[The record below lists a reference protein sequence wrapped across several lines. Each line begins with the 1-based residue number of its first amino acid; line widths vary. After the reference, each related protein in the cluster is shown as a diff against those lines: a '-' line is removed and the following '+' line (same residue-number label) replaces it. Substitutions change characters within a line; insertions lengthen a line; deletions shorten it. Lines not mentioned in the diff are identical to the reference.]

1 MQEITLEVM
10 ERKPA
15 MIASLSPKTAE
26 DAPLH
31 DDGSIPGDGLGQS
44 HYHHYHY
51 HYYHLP
57 LGAAGLDSSIFAH
70 LKRNWT
76 WNNSANYRKGDKLAS
91 PPFIMS
97 EVAES
102 GRCVSVNTTK
112 GKTKVNPLPSVY
124 LSHSQYRV
132 IY

>member
-1 MQEITLEVM
+1 MDTYITACMQEITLEVM

-51 HYYHLP
+51 HYHCHYHQVL
-57 LGAAGLDSSIFAH
+57 
-70 LKRNWT
+70 RVWT
-76 WNNSANYRKGDKLAS
+76 ARY
-91 PPFIMS
+91 
-97 EVAES
+97 
-102 GRCVSVNTTK
+102 
-112 GKTKVNPLPSVY
+112 
-124 LSHSQYRV
+124 SHT
-132 IY
+132 

>member
-1 MQEITLEVM
+1 MTDPSRETVSVSLTIIT
-10 ERKPA
+10 
-15 MIASLSPKTAE
+15 I
-26 DAPLH
+26 
-31 DDGSIPGDGLGQS
+31 IIIY
-44 HYHHYHY
+44 YHH
-51 HYYHLP
+51 LP
-57 LGAAGLDSSIFAH
+57 SGAAGLDSSIFAH

-112 GKTKVNPLPSVY
+112 GKTKV
-124 LSHSQYRV
+124 
-132 IY
+132 I

>member
-1 MQEITLEVM
+1 MTGGTNAPNCFSFLYCFPRNFVQEITLEVM

-51 HYYHLP
+51 HYRITIIRSC
-57 LGAAGLDSSIFAH
+57 GSGQLDI
-70 LKRNWT
+70 R
-76 WNNSANYRKGDKLAS
+76 
-91 PPFIMS
+91 PP
-97 EVAES
+97 EA
-102 GRCVSVNTTK
+102 
-112 GKTKVNPLPSVY
+112 
-124 LSHSQYRV
+124 
-132 IY
+132 

>member
-51 HYYHLP
+51 LSS
-57 LGAAGLDSSIFAH
+57 GAANDSSVFTITEKAPSKAFSW
-70 LKRNWT
+70 LKVPT
-76 WNNSANYRKGDKLAS
+76 IA
-91 PPFIMS
+91 F
-97 EVAES
+97 
-102 GRCVSVNTTK
+102 TF
-112 GKTKVNPLPSVY
+112 KTLLRHYAKRTLTP
-124 LSHSQYRV
+124 R
-132 IY
+132 